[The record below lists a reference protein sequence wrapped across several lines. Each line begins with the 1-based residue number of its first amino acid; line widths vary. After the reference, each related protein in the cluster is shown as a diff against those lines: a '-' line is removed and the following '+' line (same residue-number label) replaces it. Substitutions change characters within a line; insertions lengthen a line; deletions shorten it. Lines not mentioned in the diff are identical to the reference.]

1 MKTKPTF
8 YLGGIKMKIRM
19 KDNAKPIYNEW
30 ETKYHNELERLQKEM
45 NNPDYHE
52 GWCII
57 ETGDFVKTLDDVVG
71 LMIFGYDDNA
81 LGTIDEW
88 IENDGEDDT
97 YFGFKLK
104 DIMHELEKYYVWE

>member
-1 MKTKPTF
+1 MSV
-8 YLGGIKMKIRM
+8 RM
-19 KDNAKPIYNEW
+19 KEIAKPIYNEW
-30 ETKYHNELERLQKEM
+30 ATKYDNELERLKKEY

-57 ETGDFVKTLDDVVG
+57 ETNEFIKTLDDVVG

-88 IENDGEDDT
+88 IELDGEEGT
-97 YFGFKLK
+97 YFDFKLV
-104 DIMHELEKYYVWE
+104 DIMHELEKYFEWE

>member
-1 MKTKPTF
+1 MEVDN
-8 YLGGIKMKIRM
+8 MMVRM
-19 KDNAKPIYNEW
+19 KENAKPIYDKW
-30 ETKYHNELERLQKEM
+30 ETKYWNELERLKKEN

-57 ETGDFVKTLDDVVG
+57 ENDNFVKTLDDVVG

-88 IENDGEDDT
+88 IEMDGEDDT
-97 YFGFKLK
+97 YFGFKLV
-104 DIMHELEKYYVWE
+104 DIMHELEKYFEW